1 MEIYFIGYMDP
12 SRIDKVTRKDLDHLN
27 SWSMKLST
35 DSCGNEQVWENVLQ
49 NMKHIYLNSQRNYP
63 KNTGGKVV
71 WKFMCESGSC

>member
-12 SRIDKVTRKDLDHLN
+12 SRMDKVTRKNLN

-35 DSCGNEQVWENVLQ
+35 DSCGNEQVGENVLQ

-63 KNTGGKVV
+63 KRTGGKVE
-71 WKFMCESGSC
+71 WESLEIDV